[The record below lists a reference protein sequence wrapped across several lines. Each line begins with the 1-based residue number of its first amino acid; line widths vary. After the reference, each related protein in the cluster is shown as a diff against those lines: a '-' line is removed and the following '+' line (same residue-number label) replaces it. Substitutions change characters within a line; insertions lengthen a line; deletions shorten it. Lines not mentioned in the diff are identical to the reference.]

1 MAIDNLN
8 KQEIIHRLGYFRN
21 EKNYPANK
29 LSKDLGHVYN
39 YLYRVENNEMKM
51 SIDTFLEA
59 LELLGVTTSEFFAPA
74 FKKEDVEIVE
84 ALGRLTEE
92 NKRTII
98 DLINKLK

>member
-1 MAIDNLN
+1 MANDNLN
-8 KQEIIHRLGYFRN
+8 KKEILFRLGYFRDS
-21 EKNYPANK
+21 KNIPASK
-29 LSKDLGHVYN
+29 LSTDLNHASN
-39 YLYRVENNEMKM
+39 YIYKIENNEMKM

-84 ALGRLTEE
+84 ALGRLTDE